1 MLATVTQVRNFV
13 KSVADISGNGY
24 DRRSWTDK
32 RKAKS
37 AAANERHVTFKFWDK
52 AEADRV
58 ARDLQTAYKLS
69 GITAKVTRTSTR
81 SDYFAR
87 TDGGE
92 YVRTIATFG

>member
-13 KSVADISGNGY
+13 KSIADIGGNGY
-24 DRRSWTDK
+24 DRRTWCDK
-32 RKAKS
+32 RKAKG

-69 GITAKVTRTSTR
+69 GITAKVTRTTTR
-81 SDYFAR
+81 DDYMVRRA
-87 TDGGE
+87 GAE
-92 YVRTIATFG
+92 YVRTVATFG